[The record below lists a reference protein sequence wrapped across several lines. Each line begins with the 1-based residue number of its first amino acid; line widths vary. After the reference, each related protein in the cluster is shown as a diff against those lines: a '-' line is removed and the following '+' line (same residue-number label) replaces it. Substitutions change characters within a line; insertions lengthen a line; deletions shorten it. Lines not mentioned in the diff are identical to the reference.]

1 MPNDILGGG
10 LFFAIAALLWLL
22 YLMPSWAK
30 RREYLATE
38 RNALRLQ
45 QTLRIMAET
54 SEVPREVSVAIDS
67 RSVHA
72 QRQLLQYEEKL
83 RQAQERARLAASARQ
98 VKAELRE
105 VRAMSSQQKH
115 RIRRSRLVSTVLLAL
130 SLVATVVSIAF
141 LIIGVSE
148 FAWVLGAAL
157 ATGIGSLV
165 MLRQLAQVSKSLA
178 TERRNYAAQSTTVA
192 SLATIQRAQTEES
205 VLPLAPVK
213 RTWEPRELPKPLYLS
228 RSEAAPKPAVSAVNL
243 HEQLARHAARQAEL
257 IAASER
263 SVDRV
268 RQAEAAVPTLQPKPA
283 AAQAEN
289 ILGAETVQSSENR
302 FARMGVIDQQQIAR
316 PNVDEALRRRRSA
329 S

>member
-67 RSVHA
+67 RSVHEQ
-72 QRQLLQYEEKL
+72 QRLLQYEEKL
-83 RQAQERARLAASARQ
+83 RLAQERARRAASARQ

-115 RIRRSRLVSTVLLAL
+115 RIRRSRLISTLLLVLSVIAI
-130 SLVATVVSIAF
+130 VVSSIVMAT
-141 LIIGVSE
+141 GVGE
-148 FAWVLGAAL
+148 FAWLLGAAL

-165 MLRQLAQVSKSLA
+165 MLRQLAQVSRSVA
-178 TERRNYAAQSTTVA
+178 TERRNYAVHESQTVSRAASVPQTT
-192 SLATIQRAQTEES
+192 ES
-205 VLPLAPVK
+205 MLPLAPVK
-213 RTWEPRELPKPLYLS
+213 RTWEPRELPKPLYLA
-228 RSEAAPKPAVSAVNL
+228 RAEAAPKAASSAVSL
-243 HEQLARHAARQAEL
+243 HDQLARHAARQAEL
-257 IAASER
+257 IAASQA

-268 RQAEAAVPTLQPKPA
+268 RQAEAALP
-283 AAQAEN
+283 
-289 ILGAETVQSSENR
+289 TVQAQSGISDVEIVAQQQQPATENR

-316 PNVDEALRRRRSA
+316 PNVDEALRRRRSV